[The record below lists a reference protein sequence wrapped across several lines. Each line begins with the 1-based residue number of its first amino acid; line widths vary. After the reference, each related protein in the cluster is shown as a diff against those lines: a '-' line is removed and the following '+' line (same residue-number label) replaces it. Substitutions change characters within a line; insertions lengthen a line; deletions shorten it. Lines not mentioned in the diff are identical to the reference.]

1 MLDGRARG
9 EGDDADAVVGAPVR
23 LHGADQALLAGGRP
37 GGQRGAAVGGD
48 HEGAATTA
56 PHEVRLGQREDRQ
69 PVDQRPQRGKMA
81 PREPPDPESSHGGQ
95 EQEQKRRLV
104 QRDHAPPLLSAGT
117 PAPWRGR
124 ATRMP

>member
-48 HEGAATTA
+48 HEGAATAA
-56 PHEVRLGQREDRQ
+56 PHEVRLGQREN
-69 PVDQRPQRGKMA
+69 
-81 PREPPDPESSHGGQ
+81 REPIDQHAQRCEIASGQPPEPERAQGGQ
-95 EQEQKRRLV
+95 EQEQQGRLMK
-104 QRDHAPPLLSAGT
+104 RDHASRLLSPVAA
-117 PAPWRGR
+117 APRRGIAPR
-124 ATRMP
+124 IP